1 MKEEAVKIL
10 KNKDYMDLYTI
21 SIGKVMAQQLRFIDY
36 LGEFSKW
43 NCDFTKGEIILDDE
57 PFDAQFIGSSSIH
70 DNSWFSAEVESVI
83 PDEYVELI
91 MQTRNRLRKLGLED
105 FYYEKIELDDYI
117 TADSLAVIY
126 TAFAPENVCYFKG
139 SSDDGLTLYAYIKQ
153 LPETIYEKIG
163 SNEFIS
169 VVMRIIE
176 NFSLN
181 HRLLIE
187 SFLINND
194 CELTRD
200 GDTTIGAFG
209 GDSNIKFEFDEYGR
223 LLKYSGTLN

>member
-1 MKEEAVKIL
+1 MKDETVKLL
-10 KNKDYMDLYTI
+10 KNMDFQDLYAI

-36 LGEFSKW
+36 IGNFSRW
-43 NCDFTKGEIILDDE
+43 NCDLNRGEIVLDDE
-57 PFDAQFIGSSSIH
+57 PFDAQFMGSYSIN

-91 MQTRNRLRKLGLED
+91 IKTRDRLRKLGLED
-105 FYYEKIELDDYI
+105 FYYEKIEVDDYI
-117 TADSLAVIY
+117 TPDSLAVIY

-139 SSDDGLTLYAYIKQ
+139 TSDDGLTLYAYIRK
-153 LPETIYEKIG
+153 LPESIYEKLG

-169 VVMRIIE
+169 VVIQIIS

-181 HRLLIE
+181 HRLVIE

-194 CELTRD
+194 CEIIRD
-200 GDTTIGAFG
+200 ASSIVGVFG
-209 GDSNIKFEFDEYGR
+209 ENSKIRFEFDESDR
-223 LLKYSGTLN
+223 LLKYSGEIN